1 VRARAALTLRL
12 LTVSALAVVLAA
24 AAGSGRAG
32 TSLVLVITSGS
43 GESASTTVPAAA
55 IAAGLGHSCALTRAG
70 GVKCWGDNG
79 HDQLGVQTTGNRV
92 TAVDVSGLS
101 GGVTAIAAGVRHTCA
116 LTRAGSVKC
125 WGANIS
131 GALGDGTT
139 NRRPRRVVD
148 VFGLSGGVTAIAAG
162 FDHSCALTSAGRVKC
177 WGSNRFGQLGDGT
190 TNDRWS
196 PVEVVGLSGV
206 RAIAAGGF
214 QSCALT
220 TDRGVKCW
228 GGSTGGAPTPVDV
241 SGLAGAA
248 TAITVN
254 CALMGTGGLKCWGS
268 DRTAVDVPGLSSG
281 VAAIA
286 TGFHRCALM
295 TTGGVTCWGLN
306 DHGQLGDGTTVD
318 RFTPVEVSGLI
329 NDVTAIVVGSF
340 HSCALVSAGGV
351 KCWGANISGALGD
364 RTTRD
369 RRTPVD
375 VVGFGATKAT
385 LAIVSRSVRV
395 TRARVAAIKLRCG
408 AQARCRG
415 TLTLTASVDGQLV
428 GSSAGRVRVTLGS
441 RTFSIA
447 ASDECPLCGGAKP
460 QTVKVKLT
468 AQSLKLLTRVKR
480 LSTHVR
486 ASYKRPAGGTT
497 RVTRT
502 ITLTAPK
509 R

>member
-1 VRARAALTLRL
+1 MRSRAALTLRL
-12 LTVSALAVVLAA
+12 LTVSTLAVVLAA

-32 TSLVLVITSGS
+32 TSLVPLITTGS
-43 GESASTTVPAAA
+43 GATTVPATA
-55 IAAGLGHSCALTRAG
+55 IAAGLGHSCALNRAG

-79 HDQLGVQTTGNRV
+79 HDQLGDQTTGNRV
-92 TAVDVSGLS
+92 TPVDVSGLS
-101 GGVTAIAAGVRHTCA
+101 VGVTAIAAGVRHTCA

-177 WGSNRFGQLGDGT
+177 WGSNRFGQLGDDT

-228 GGSTGGAPTPVDV
+228 GGSTGRTPTPVDV

-254 CALMGTGGLKCWGS
+254 CALVGTGGLKCWGS
-268 DRTAVDVPGLSSG
+268 DRKAVDVPGLSSG

-286 TGFHRCALM
+286 TGFHGCALM
-295 TTGGVTCWGLN
+295 TTRGVKCWGLN

-318 RFTPVEVSGLI
+318 RSTPVEVSGLI
-329 NDVTAIVVGSF
+329 GDVTAIVVGSF
-340 HSCALVSAGGV
+340 HSCALVSTGGV
-351 KCWGANISGALGD
+351 KCWGQNGSGQLGD

-369 RRTPVD
+369 RRTPVG
-375 VVGFGATKAT
+375 VIGFGATEAT

-395 TRARVAAIKLRCG
+395 TRAGVAAIKLRCG

-415 TLTLTASVDGQLV
+415 TLTLTASVDGELV
-428 GSSAGRVRVTLGS
+428 GSLARRVQVTLGS

-447 ASDECPLCGGAKP
+447 ASDDCPLCGGAKP
-460 QTVKVKLT
+460 QTVKAKLT
-468 AQSLKLLTRVKR
+468 PQSFKLLTRVKR
-480 LSTHVR
+480 LSAHVR
-486 ASYKRPAGGTT
+486 ASYKQPAGGTT

-502 ITLTAPK
+502 IRLTAPK

>member
-1 VRARAALTLRL
+1 M
-12 LTVSALAVVLAA
+12 
-24 AAGSGRAG
+24 
-32 TSLVLVITSGS
+32 TSGA
-43 GESASTTVPAAA
+43 GESASTTVRATA
-55 IAAGLGHSCALTRAG
+55 IAAGLAHSCALTRAG
-70 GVKCWGDNG
+70 AVKCWGDNG
-79 HDQLGVQTTGNRV
+79 HDQLGNQTTGNGA
-92 TAVDVSGLS
+92 TPVDVSGLS
-101 GGVTAIAAGVRHTCA
+101 GDITAIAAGVRHTCA

-139 NRRPRRVVD
+139 VRRPRRVVD
-148 VFGLSGGVTAIAAG
+148 VFGLSGDVTAIAAG

-177 WGSNRFGQLGDGT
+177 WGSNRFGQLGDDT
-190 TNDRWS
+190 TKDRLS

-220 TDRGVKCW
+220 TDGGVKCW

-268 DRTAVDVPGLSSG
+268 DRVAVDVPGLSSG

-286 TGFHRCALM
+286 SGIHGCALM
-295 TTGGVTCWGLN
+295 TAGGVKCWGLN

-318 RFTPVEVSGLI
+318 RSTPVEVSGLI
-329 NDVTAIVVGSF
+329 GDVTAIVVGDF
-340 HSCALVSAGGV
+340 HSCALLSTGGV
-351 KCWGANISGALGD
+351 KCWGLNGAGQLGD

-375 VVGFGATKAT
+375 VVGFGVAKAT

-395 TRARVAAIKLRCG
+395 TPARVAAIKLRCG
-408 AQARCRG
+408 TQARCRG
-415 TLTLTASVDGQLV
+415 TLTLTASVDGELV
-428 GSSAGRVRVTLGS
+428 GSSAGRVQVTLCS

-447 ASDECPLCGGAKP
+447 ASGAKP
-460 QTVKVKLT
+460 QTVKVTLT
-468 AQSLKLLTRVKR
+468 VQSFKLLTRVKR
-480 LSTHVR
+480 LPSQVR
-486 ASYKRPAGGTT
+486 ASYKQPAGGTT

-502 ITLTAPK
+502 ITLIAAK